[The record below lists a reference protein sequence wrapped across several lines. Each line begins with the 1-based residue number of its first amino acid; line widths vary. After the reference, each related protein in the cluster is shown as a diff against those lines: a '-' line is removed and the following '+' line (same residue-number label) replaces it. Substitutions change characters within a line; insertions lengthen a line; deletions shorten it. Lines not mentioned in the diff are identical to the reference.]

1 MRLFIAFGV
10 LTAMVALSGVAKA
23 QELMPGDVAPPFELV
38 GSDGKTHRLADY
50 AGTTVILAWF
60 PKAFTGGWTAECK
73 SLSESSD
80 QLSQFNIAYFMVS
93 VDDPDTNK
101 KFAESL
107 DAKFPLLSNPE
118 KDVAKAY
125 GVFNE
130 EREFAFRWTY
140 IIGPD
145 GTVLGVDKDV
155 TPATAGVDLVA
166 LLSELGV
173 AKR

>member
-1 MRLFIAFGV
+1 
-10 LTAMVALSGVAKA
+10 
-23 QELMPGDVAPPFELV
+23 
-38 GSDGKTHRLADY
+38 
-50 AGTTVILAWF
+50 
-60 PKAFTGGWTAECK
+60 
-73 SLSESSD
+73 
-80 QLSQFNIAYFMVS
+80 MVS